1 MPDAPTAKVS
11 MAEEELKAKFRE
23 DREEQ
28 SRGSRKWNCPKDEA
42 IAAYVDGSVD
52 ARARSR
58 IESHLADCGYC
69 RGLVADVVRMKG
81 SDAPAI
87 AVQLKQRAVMLA
99 APRSRRLQWILW
111 PAVAAGAACV
121 LIVALWV
128 RSPQQVSVPPPAFSP
143 TAPAPTVIAK
153 SEPAPALRQPSGEVE
168 RNITASSH
176 LPVLIFPQKNN
187 VLTPQQLE
195 FKWKAIPQSRYYEI
209 RVVTADGDLVWSA
222 QSENLNLKPPSDLEL
237 KDGAYFVWISAY
249 VENGPV
255 QKSAPVRFVVRAS
268 R

>member
-1 MPDAPTAKVS
+1 MPDAQTTKVS
-11 MAEEELKAKFRE
+11 MAEEELKPRFSKDGGNQGFA
-23 DREEQ
+23 
-28 SRGSRKWNCPKDEA
+28 SRARNCPKDEA
-42 IAAYVDGSVD
+42 IAAYVDGNVD
-52 ARARSR
+52 ATARSR
-58 IESHLADCGYC
+58 VESHLANCAHC
-69 RGLVADVVRMKG
+69 RGLVADVMKMKE
-81 SDAPAI
+81 SDSPAI
-87 AVQLKQRAVMLA
+87 PLQLKQRAVALA
-99 APRSRRLQWILW
+99 APRSRRMQWILW
-111 PAVAAGAACV
+111 PAVAAGAACA
-121 LIVALWV
+121 LIIGLWV
-128 RSPQQVSVPPPAFSP
+128 RGPQEVSVPIPSSP

-153 SEPAPALRQPSGEVE
+153 SEPAPALRQPNGEVE
-168 RNITASSH
+168 RSLTASSH

-222 QSENLNLKPPSDLEL
+222 QSENLNLRPPSDLEL

-249 VENGPV
+249 VESGPV